1 MPCPSDFAP
10 PSDLPAAIQVN
21 LALDFL
27 NGQIGEEGSVLRH
40 AREQARASPPAAR
53 LLTTE
58 AQHLRVA
65 IARLVDAHARG
76 APLPEPALFVLNR
89 VLRAGPRTTR
99 VVAGP
104 AGFTVEESLAADG
117 PNPADLA
124 PTATLAAL
132 APTAALAA
140 LAPIAVATARLL
152 ATADPHRL
160 RTCAA
165 ADCAAWFLDT
175 SKSGRRRWCSME
187 RCGNRAKA
195 ARHRRRR
202 AAAS

>member
-1 MPCPSDFAP
+1 MYCPSDFAP

-21 LALDFL
+21 RALDFL

-40 AREQARASPPAAR
+40 ASEQARASPPAAR
-53 LLTTE
+53 LLATE

-104 AGFTVEESLAADG
+104 ASFTVEECLAADG

-124 PTATLAAL
+124 PTA
-132 APTAALAA
+132 ALAA
-140 LAPIAVATARLL
+140 LGPIAVATARLL

-165 ADCAAWFLDT
+165 SDCAAWFLDT